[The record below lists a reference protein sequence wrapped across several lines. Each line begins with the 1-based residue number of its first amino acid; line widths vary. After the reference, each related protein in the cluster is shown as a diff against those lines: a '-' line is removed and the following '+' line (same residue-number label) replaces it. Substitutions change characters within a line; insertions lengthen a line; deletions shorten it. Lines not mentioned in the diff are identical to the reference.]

1 MTSTTTSSQPQP
13 TSPSPSASSPPSLH
27 SRPPHQHRKP
37 RPLDPIQRTDTATL
51 TSFTSSPPSQDATD
65 SLWTRTITAPLAF
78 ISFLFSLSYVDWRDR
93 AWRIAQRGT
102 ATGWWEWL
110 PWNWGEP
117 WQREDGR
124 WDVGGQGGRGMEGKG
139 GGVGGK
145 AGEGPPEYG
154 RQRSW
159 PIRKK
164 LRSMARLEMKDAWA
178 MRGLVSLIV
187 VVGGLVVVG
196 GMWLV
201 GRWGWRKWSG

>member
-1 MTSTTTSSQPQP
+1 MTSTTTSSQPQT
-13 TSPSPSASSPPSLH
+13 TSPSPSPSLPPQP
-27 SRPPHQHRKP
+27 RPKHRKP
-37 RPLDPIQRTDTATL
+37 RPLDPLQRTDTATL
-51 TSFTSSPPSQDATD
+51 TSFTSPPSSPDTSD
-65 SLWTRTITAPLAF
+65 TLWTRTITAPLAF

-102 ATGWWEWL
+102 AMGWWEWL

-124 WDVGGQGGRGMEGKG
+124 WDVGGQGGRGGEGKQG
-139 GGVGGK
+139 GESWNR
-145 AGEGPPEYG
+145 GEGTPEYG

-164 LRSMARLEMKDAWA
+164 LRSVARLEMRDAWA
-178 MRGLVSLIV
+178 MRGVVSLIV
-187 VVGGLVVVG
+187 VVGGLVVVS